1 MGDLKPPELLTA
13 AHDTAGFDCG
23 KAALDR
29 WLAEQ
34 ALRNQASGDARCY
47 VVCSGRRVIGYY
59 ALATAS
65 VERRAAARS
74 VRRGAPDPIPAIL
87 LGRLAVDR
95 QHAGQG
101 IGSGLLKD
109 AFLRAGQVSR
119 LAGARLLV
127 LDAVDEEARSFYL
140 RHGFRPSPLNPLQL
154 MHSLDL
160 RGDLSSAEE
169 GSQR

>member
-1 MGDLKPPELLTA
+1 
-13 AHDTAGFDCG
+13 
-23 KAALDR
+23 
-29 WLAEQ
+29 
-34 ALRNQASGDARCY
+34 
-47 VVCSGRRVIGYY
+47 
-59 ALATAS
+59 

-119 LAGARLLV
+119 LAGARLLL
-127 LDAVDEEARSFYL
+127 LDALDEEARSFYL